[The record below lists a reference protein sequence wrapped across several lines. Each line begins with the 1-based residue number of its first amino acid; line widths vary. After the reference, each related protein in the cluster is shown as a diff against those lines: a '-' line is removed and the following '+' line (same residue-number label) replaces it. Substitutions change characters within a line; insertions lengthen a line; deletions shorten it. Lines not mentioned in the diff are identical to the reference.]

1 VILDTQAVPPAI
13 VASDSAADVI
23 LGDQRPIDASGRVV
37 YSKLVGALHQL
48 HRLAPGGAV
57 TSLDVPGVEEMEASV
72 SADGLVV
79 AFVAVAAGIQN
90 VWVGSSQRTFNG
102 DPAAGM
108 AAVAVSP
115 DGSWVAFHSQA
126 DLVASNPDDTW
137 EIYRVTSDGT
147 TLEQVTSITPPPP
160 FGDVLLD
167 RVTLS
172 AAGDVLLWAQAKCPG
187 SCTALSANELDVRI
201 ASPTATAPLSLP
213 VNEVVRPPFDVVTD
227 VGGVAP
233 APGCTRAGSTVT
245 CVTVVRASIDAARD
259 LAVRPEWILDDGAGP
274 CPDVVRPSAPVI
286 VRLSAGR
293 QLVLSHQ
300 VTPSC
305 RPITVTHR
313 VRAVGGELGGQPD
326 FSLLTGETLLVP

>member
-1 VILDTQAVPPAI
+1 MD
-13 VASDSAADVI
+13 
-23 LGDQRPIDASGRVV
+23 
-37 YSKLVGALHQL
+37 
-48 HRLAPGGAV
+48 
-57 TSLDVPGVEEMEASV
+57 M
-72 SADGLVV
+72 
-79 AFVAVAAGIQN
+79 
-90 VWVGSSQRTFNG
+90 
-102 DPAAGM
+102 
-108 AAVAVSP
+108 
-115 DGSWVAFHSQA
+115 
-126 DLVASNPDDTW
+126 
-137 EIYRVTSDGT
+137 
-147 TLEQVTSITPPPP
+147 
-160 FGDVLLD
+160 
-167 RVTLS
+167 
-172 AAGDVLLWAQAKCPG
+172 
-187 SCTALSANELDVRI
+187 
-201 ASPTATAPLSLP
+201 P